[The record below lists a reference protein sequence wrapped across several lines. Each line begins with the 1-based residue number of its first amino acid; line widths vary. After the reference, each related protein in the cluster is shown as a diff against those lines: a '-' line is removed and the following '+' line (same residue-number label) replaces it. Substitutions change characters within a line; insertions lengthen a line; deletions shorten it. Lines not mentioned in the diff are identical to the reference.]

1 MALTVNTGVESH
13 PTIDVLC
20 INAERGTVDFS
31 FMGAG
36 STGVNMMAHP
46 LSVETDG
53 EKTLNQI
60 LAEIAAA
67 SVADIV
73 TDAE

>member
-13 PTIDVLC
+13 PAIDVLC
-20 INAERGTVDFS
+20 INAERGTVDFQFMGDGGSGVS
-31 FMGAG
+31 FM
-36 STGVNMMAHP
+36 NHP

-67 SVADIV
+67 SVAGIE
-73 TDAE
+73 TNAE

>member
-13 PTIDVLC
+13 PAIDVLC
-20 INAERGTVDFS
+20 INTERGTVDFQFMGDGGSGVS
-31 FMGAG
+31 FMNH
-36 STGVNMMAHP
+36 S
-46 LSVETDG
+46 LSVEADG

-67 SVADIV
+67 SVAGIE